1 MKEMRLG
8 RNDKFLEW
16 FKKGVLLLVLC
27 GPLSAWAMRDSTVT
41 NLKRPDYYID
51 DEQQRIDLL
60 DGTVDKM
67 VDVGDSAETVRAGK
81 VYLVLID
88 SIQRFIDNSGFEE
101 PRKKVFRE
109 HVYLQLRKIGTRNYY
124 NVKRYD
130 NLFHFI
136 LAELNGV
143 KQKKLYSVLTS
154 NVWQSFNTLGLY
166 KNESCAD
173 SFLIF
178 AAQYRPDLVF
188 KSYDAYY
195 TKGYTLHVL
204 EEAAKV
210 APVTIK
216 RYFVKGNGIYETLK
230 GSQDTVIKTLLK
242 IREKYNL
249 KTNAYALIDEIA
261 NGNLTIEQAN
271 TIGENPE
278 KYLRTMLKI
287 RTKRNPLGV
296 HSLEDDLEIYSLK
309 FVRVLNDLHNDKDE
323 VRFASIENFSAEE
336 LYTMMVYSE
345 EEIFTSTFNGL
356 FKRMMIKLGPVSGY
370 EFLGT
375 VGDNRFRTFIKM
387 SAGFGKLTP
396 FLQSMTPVHQ
406 QMLMIKFASG
416 LEQYN
421 DLSQAVEVADAFGSI
436 TDSLV
441 LKILRGAVKYEYVRL
456 NAAKDVKGK
465 AIYGLLSNLFVERSI
480 SNENW
485 FASVAKQYALPSF
498 DRIENSKLVNR
509 DSVSRWMIYFYDDE
523 DGEASF
529 SSFVKTFNDTAWRI
543 VDSSIYVIIES
554 KKGKP
559 VQIYANKNKNEYDGQ
574 AKLESIFADNNWDPN
589 VMVHRG
595 HSYYAYK
602 TIEKIHD
609 NTQVFV
615 LGSCGGYHSLSTII
629 ERSSDISIISSKQI
643 GTMFVNNPML
653 KLLAEKVRQGKDI
666 EWQGLWDELG
676 KTVKDN
682 SKAYERYQDYIP
694 PHKNLGAIFIKTYNR
709 LMESD

>member
-8 RNDKFLEW
+8 RKDKFLRW
-16 FKKGVLLLVLC
+16 FNTWILLVLLC
-27 GPLSAWAMRDSTVT
+27 GPLSAWAMRDSTIT

-67 VDVGDSAETVRAGK
+67 VDVGDPAETVRAGK
-81 VYLVLID
+81 VYLGLID

-109 HVYLQLRKIGTRNYY
+109 HVYLQLRKIGPRNFY

-136 LAELNGV
+136 LAELVGI

-204 EEAAKV
+204 EEAAKL

-271 TIGENPE
+271 TIGESPE

-387 SAGFGKLTP
+387 SAGFGKLGP

-416 LEQYN
+416 LEKYN

-465 AIYGLLSNLFVERSI
+465 TIYGLLSNLFVERSI
-480 SNENW
+480 ANENW

-498 DRIENSKLVNR
+498 DRIENSKLLNR

-554 KKGKP
+554 KKGAP

-574 AKLESIFADNNWDPN
+574 AKLESIFAENNWDPN

-629 ERSSDISIISSKQI
+629 EHSSDISIISSKQI

-653 KLLAEKVRQGKDI
+653 KLLAEEVRQGKDV
-666 EWQGLWDELG
+666 EWQGLWEELG

>member
-1 MKEMRLG
+1 M
-8 RNDKFLEW
+8 
-16 FKKGVLLLVLC
+16 VLLVAC
-27 GPLSAWAMRDSTVT
+27 GPLSLWAMRDSTIT
-41 NLKRPDYYID
+41 NLKRPDYFID

-60 DGTVDKM
+60 DGTLDKI
-67 VDVGDSAETVRAGK
+67 VDVGDSAETIRAGK
-81 VYLVLID
+81 VYLTLID

-101 PRKKVFRE
+101 GRKKVFRE
-109 HVYLQLRKIGTRNYY
+109 HVYLQLRKVGVRNYY
-124 NVKRYD
+124 NVRRYD

-136 LAELNGV
+136 LAELNGI
-143 KQKKLYSVLTS
+143 KQKKLYTVLTS
-154 NVWQSFNTLGLY
+154 NIGQSFNTLGLF

-178 AAQYRPDLVF
+178 AAAYRPDLVF
-188 KSYDAYY
+188 KSYDVYY
-195 TKGYTLHVL
+195 NKNYTLHVV
-204 EEAAKV
+204 EEASKI
-210 APVTIK
+210 APVTVK

-230 GSQDTVIKTLLK
+230 ASQDTVVKTLLK

-271 TIGENPE
+271 AIGESPE
-278 KYLRTMLKI
+278 KYLHAMLKI
-287 RTKRNPLGV
+287 RSKANPLGI

-356 FKRMMIKLGPVSGY
+356 FKRMMIKLGPISGF
-370 EFLGT
+370 EFLGS

-387 SAGFGKLTP
+387 AAGFGKLGP

-406 QMLMIKFASG
+406 QMLMIKFASK
-416 LEQYN
+416 LEKYN

-456 NAAKDVKGK
+456 SGERNEKGK
-465 AIYGLLSNLFVERSI
+465 AIYGLLSNLFVERNI

-485 FASVAKQYALPSF
+485 FASVAKQYQLPSF
-498 DRIENSKLVNR
+498 DKIENTKLCNR

-529 SSFVKTFNDTAWRI
+529 SSFVKTFNDTAWRVI
-543 VDSSIYVIIES
+543 DSSIYVIIES

-629 ERSSDISIISSKQI
+629 ERSPDISIISSKQI

-653 KLLAEKVRQGKDI
+653 KLLAEKVRLGKDV

-676 KTVKDN
+676 KAVKDN
-682 SKAYERYQDYIP
+682 SKAFERYQDYIP

-709 LMESD
+709 LMESE

>member
-8 RNDKFLEW
+8 RKDRLLVWCKT
-16 FKKGVLLLVLC
+16 GILLLVLC
-27 GPLSAWAMRDSTVT
+27 SPLSSWAMRDSTIT

-109 HVYLQLRKIGTRNYY
+109 HVYLQLRKIGPRNYY

-143 KQKKLYSVLTS
+143 KQKKLYTVLTS

-271 TIGENPE
+271 TIGESPE

-309 FVRVLNDLHNDKDE
+309 FVR
-323 VRFASIENFSAEE
+323 
-336 LYTMMVYSE
+336 T
-345 EEIFTSTFNGL
+345 
-356 FKRMMIKLGPVSGY
+356 
-370 EFLGT
+370 
-375 VGDNRFRTFIKM
+375 
-387 SAGFGKLTP
+387 
-396 FLQSMTPVHQ
+396 
-406 QMLMIKFASG
+406 
-416 LEQYN
+416 
-421 DLSQAVEVADAFGSI
+421 
-436 TDSLV
+436 
-441 LKILRGAVKYEYVRL
+441 
-456 NAAKDVKGK
+456 
-465 AIYGLLSNLFVERSI
+465 
-480 SNENW
+480 
-485 FASVAKQYALPSF
+485 
-498 DRIENSKLVNR
+498 
-509 DSVSRWMIYFYDDE
+509 
-523 DGEASF
+523 
-529 SSFVKTFNDTAWRI
+529 
-543 VDSSIYVIIES
+543 
-554 KKGKP
+554 
-559 VQIYANKNKNEYDGQ
+559 
-574 AKLESIFADNNWDPN
+574 
-589 VMVHRG
+589 
-595 HSYYAYK
+595 
-602 TIEKIHD
+602 
-609 NTQVFV
+609 
-615 LGSCGGYHSLSTII
+615 
-629 ERSSDISIISSKQI
+629 
-643 GTMFVNNPML
+643 
-653 KLLAEKVRQGKDI
+653 
-666 EWQGLWDELG
+666 
-676 KTVKDN
+676 
-682 SKAYERYQDYIP
+682 
-694 PHKNLGAIFIKTYNR
+694 
-709 LMESD
+709 